1 MTIKKKAQQSMHSQW
16 SQTLY
21 QVAFLISATHEFY
34 ARIYEGPPSY
44 LFLFEHRGQNTNS
57 ESLNANLEN
66 LNYAGRL
73 NVNSE
78 YFRQHN
84 QKFYLA

>member
-1 MTIKKKAQQSMHSQW
+1 MHSQW

-34 ARIYEGPPSY
+34 ARIYEIATIPSY
-44 LFLFEHRGQNTNS
+44 SFLLEHRDQNTNS